1 MVEELKQSKEKLNGS
16 TIENLDFAVLIDR
29 YVMREGDFVYLD
41 PPYVVADNRDYYRNR
56 FDESMHLKLKDT
68 IDNISLNNGKFMLS
82 YDDRGELREMYKD
95 YNILT
100 IKTKYSGA
108 NPDIRGEEKTELLI
122 LNYETNKQGVLF

>member
-1 MVEELKQSKEKLNGS
+1 
-16 TIENLDFAVLIDR
+16 
-29 YVMREGDFVYLD
+29 MREGDFVYLD

-56 FDESMHLKLKDT
+56 FDESMHLKLKET

-82 YDDRGELREMYKD
+82 YDDRVELREMYKD

-108 NPDIRGEEKTELLI
+108 NPDIRGEEKTALLI